1 MSSAVAPPP
10 DGSRAQAPDARVEV
24 AGIPLGAGC
33 PLVLIAGPCVIE
45 DEAVMKRAAGGL
57 REICRGLGVP
67 LIFKSSYEKDN
78 RGKPTGYGGP
88 GLDKGLEEL
97 ARVRREVG
105 VPVLSD
111 VHRECDVRAAAE
123 VLDILQIPAYLCQQT
138 SLVLEVGSAGK
149 TVNVKKGQFL
159 APEDMKSAVEKLR
172 HVGNERVLLTDRGT
186 CFGYH
191 RLVFDVRSVQIMKT
205 LGCPVVVDPTHI
217 VRIYGKP
224 SSDPSGGEPE
234 YVHTLA
240 RAGVAAGAN
249 ALFIET
255 HPDPFKAACDAA
267 SMIRLGDQL
276 PLLLDQVRP
285 LAEAVREQGLA

>member
-1 MSSAVAPPP
+1 MNQVPIG
-10 DGSRAQAPDARVEV
+10 DGVVVGHGR
-24 AGIPLGAGC
+24 PLT
-33 PLVLIAGPCVIE
+33 LIAGPCVLE
-45 DEAVMKRAAGGL
+45 DVDLALRIAETLKRETAK
-57 REICRGLGVP
+57 RGFQYV
-67 LIFKSSYEKDN
+67 FKSSYEKDN

-149 TVNVKKGQFL
+149 AVNVKKGQFL